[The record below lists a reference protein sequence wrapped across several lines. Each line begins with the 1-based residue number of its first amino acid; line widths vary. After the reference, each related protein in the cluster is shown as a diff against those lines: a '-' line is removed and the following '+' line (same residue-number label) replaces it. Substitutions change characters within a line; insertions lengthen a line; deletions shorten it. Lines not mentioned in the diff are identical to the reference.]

1 LLPLRWLIVSNKEA
15 NQPPNT
21 EPRFSYGHIVVG
33 VAFLIMAASWGLY
46 SIFGVSLNP
55 LLTDFGWTRA
65 TTSGAFSLSLLLSGA
80 VGIAMGEL
88 TDRFGPRLVVAI
100 CGIFLGL
107 GYLLMSQTSTLWQL
121 YLFYGVMIGT
131 GVSGIWVP
139 LLSSIARWFT
149 RRRSLISGIV
159 VSGAGIGGLVAPLV
173 IIRLIAAYGWRVSYF
188 IQGVVILIVMILGA
202 QLLRRAPEPTGQLPH
217 GENEGKQQ
225 GLTSD
230 TGSFSLREAMHTA
243 QFWLLCFMF
252 FCYGYCIF
260 SIMIHIVPHII
271 ELEISAIGAANIMAA
286 TGGVTVLGNFVLGGI
301 GDRIGSRQIFIIG
314 FILMSAVMLWLT
326 LATEVWM
333 LYLFAVV
340 FGLALGGMATS
351 ESPLVARLFGLRSH
365 GLIFGV
371 ACLSHV
377 IGGSIGPVV
386 TGYIFDLTF
395 SYQIAFLI
403 CAALGVTGLILTVV
417 MRPTKRLGLRL

>member
-1 LLPLRWLIVSNKEA
+1 MTNKEV
-15 NQPPNT
+15 NQPRST

-33 VAFLIMAASWGLY
+33 IAFLIMAVSWGLY
-46 SIFGVSLNP
+46 SIFGIFLNP
-55 LLTDFGWTRA
+55 LLTEFGWTRA
-65 TTSGAFSLSLLLSGA
+65 MTSGAFSLSLLLSG
-80 VGIAMGEL
+80 VIGIAMGEL
-88 TDRFGPRLVVAI
+88 TDRFGPRLVVTL

-121 YLFYGVMIGT
+121 YLFYGVIIGF

-139 LLSSIARWFT
+139 LLSSVARWFT

-159 VSGAGIGGLVAPLV
+159 VSGGGIGGLAAPLV
-173 IIRLIAAYGWRVSYF
+173 ISRLIAVYDWRITYA

-202 QLLRRAPEPTGQLPH
+202 QFLRRAPEPTGQLPH

-225 GLTSD
+225 GLTPD
-230 TGSFSLREAMHTA
+230 TRSFSFREAIHTA
-243 QFWLLCFMF
+243 QFWLLFFMF

-260 SIMIHIVPHII
+260 SIMVHIVPHII
-271 ELEISAIGAANIMAA
+271 DLEISAIGAANILAA
-286 TGGVTVLGNFVLGGI
+286 TGGVTVLGNFVLGGV
-301 GDRIGSRQIFIIG
+301 GDRIGSRQIFIFG

-333 LYLFAVV
+333 FYLFAVA
-340 FGLALGGMATS
+340 FGFALGGMATS
-351 ESPLVARLFGLRSH
+351 ESPLIARLFGLRSH

-371 ACLSHV
+371 AGFGHV
-377 IGGSIGPVV
+377 IGGAAGPVV
-386 TGYIFDLTF
+386 TGYIFDLTL

-403 CAALGVTGLILTVV
+403 CAAFGVTGLILTVAL
-417 MRPTKRLGLRL
+417 RPTKKIGLRL